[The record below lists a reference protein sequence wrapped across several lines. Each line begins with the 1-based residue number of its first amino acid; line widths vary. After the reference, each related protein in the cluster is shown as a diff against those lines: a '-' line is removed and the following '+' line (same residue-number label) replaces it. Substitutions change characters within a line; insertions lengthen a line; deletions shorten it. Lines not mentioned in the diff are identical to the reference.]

1 MQIERFDQ
9 VIHDCYGT
17 RRDSLGG
24 KVLMDAEQQSSHQS
38 HACRKLSAKDATGHG
53 HISGGESAH
62 CFRSTNLALPS
73 PCSMQGMLNCR
84 PLCKAKSTFV
94 TMECKRPPMESSNK
108 TIMPLPNS
116 SPLVCFATAPNKH
129 GHPSSPSGSS
139 GLSAAHFFCARYHL
153 DLLRRLLAHPSRQQG

>member
-1 MQIERFDQ
+1 MLWHTPGQFGRQGPHGRKTTIKPSITCMSQ
-9 VIHDCYGT
+9 ALGQ
-17 RRDSLGG
+17 RRDRSRSHLWRG
-24 KVLMDAEQQSSHQS
+24 KCPLLPLDKP
-38 HACRKLSAKDATGHG
+38 R
-53 HISGGESAH
+53 
-62 CFRSTNLALPS
+62 FALS
-73 PCSMQGMLNCR
+73 PCSMQGMLNCH

-116 SPLVCFATAPNKH
+116 SPLVCFATAPNNH

-153 DLLRRLLAHPSRQQG
+153 DLLRRLLDHPSRQQG